1 MNRLCKR
8 KGLKRP
14 GCCFFTHP
22 SAHRE
27 LEQNVTG
34 DTSEQRTPNHAQY
47 FETLYT
53 PPTGYLFFQ
62 VAKI

>member
-27 LEQNVTG
+27 LEQSITG
-34 DTSEQRTPNHAQY
+34 DTFEQRIPNSAKN
-47 FETLYT
+47 FETLP
-53 PPTGYLFFQ
+53 PPTDSLFFHYT
-62 VAKI
+62 KI